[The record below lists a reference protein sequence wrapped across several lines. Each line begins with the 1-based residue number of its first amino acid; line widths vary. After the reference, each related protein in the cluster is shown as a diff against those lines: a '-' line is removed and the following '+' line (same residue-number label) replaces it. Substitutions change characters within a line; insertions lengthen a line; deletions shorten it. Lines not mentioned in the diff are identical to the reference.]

1 MSRAI
6 SLCRDLDILVKRPVS
21 WDPSTVMLGSQLMW
35 SGPYCE
41 LYWHAV
47 CTWNLWNLPWR
58 DFKSFICPRASLL
71 AEVSHDEAKMR
82 ERRETSAGFRRVSY
96 HACAGVSL
104 TTSDVFLTCDTTHR
118 TGLRAKLQLKARVC
132 CGEFFAVWND
142 AENSTIAWSWETSAS
157 REPSR
162 TPLGGSLW
170 EIGEVIKDT
179 LEKDVWKSDVDWR
192 RNEDNTLSSRGTN
205 KQLPLD
211 ALQRRHKRPA
221 PTHTSRNY
229 HRSTRDR
236 EWWPPS
242 KTTLET
248 WTDKWNIQRKRSGA
262 PFRSWKDVTR
272 SVSSTSHRTPHIRG
286 CWHFKSGQILEIETL
301 FFLYFFADTLL

>member
-1 MSRAI
+1 M
-6 SLCRDLDILVKRPVS
+6 
-21 WDPSTVMLGSQLMW
+21 
-35 SGPYCE
+35 
-41 LYWHAV
+41 
-47 CTWNLWNLPWR
+47 
-58 DFKSFICPRASLL
+58 
-71 AEVSHDEAKMR
+71 
-82 ERRETSAGFRRVSY
+82 
-96 HACAGVSL
+96 
-104 TTSDVFLTCDTTHR
+104 
-118 TGLRAKLQLKARVC
+118 
-132 CGEFFAVWND
+132 
-142 AENSTIAWSWETSAS
+142 
-157 REPSR
+157 PSR

-170 EIGEVIKDT
+170 EIGEVIEDT
-179 LEKDVWKSDVDWR
+179 LEKDVWKRDVDWR
-192 RNEDNTLSSRGTN
+192 RKEDNTLSSRGTN

-221 PTHTSRNY
+221 PTHTGRNY

-248 WTDKWNIQRKRSGA
+248 WTDKWNIQRKRWAA

-301 FFLYFFADTLL
+301 FFFIFFCRYFALNACVWVGKGPMFLVRLRSWNWIFGGNVATVDVDNFYTRLKVSVSKGHPVQDIKCWNCIPCSW